1 MDIRV
6 ARQMVDALDLVDGDT
21 VVEIGPGLGVLTNE
35 LIHKLL
41 DTISIIA
48 IDIDKRFVENLKVV
62 YLTSPKVQV
71 VEADILDWLPNY
83 KPDKPFKVLGSLPYY
98 ITSPIIHSIIKMQKL
113 PEKCVLMIQ
122 KEVAEK
128 VAAKAPDASYLSIFT
143 QTFYDVEY
151 LGKVDKD
158 KFKPAPKVDGGII
171 KMTLRSNIPIQL
183 DKMKN
188 YEGFLHKGFA
198 SPRKMLNKVFTKE
211 QLATANLNG
220 NLRAQNLDADAWA
233 EVFKSLG
240 YNA

>member
-1 MDIRV
+1 
-6 ARQMVDALDLVDGDT
+6 MVDALDLVEVDT

-35 LIHKLL
+35 LVHKLL

-62 YLTSPKVQV
+62 YLNSLNVQI

-83 KPDKPFKVLGSLPYY
+83 KPEKPFKVLGSLPYY

-128 VAAKAPDASYLSIFT
+128 VAAKAPDASYLSTFA
-143 QTFYDVEY
+143 QTFYDIEY

-171 KMTLRSNIPIQL
+171 KMTLRHDAPIQVENI
-183 DKMKN
+183 KS

-211 QLATANLNG
+211 QLAKANLNG
-220 NLRAQNLDADAWA
+220 NLRPQNLDANMWA
-233 EVFKSLG
+233 EVFKSVG